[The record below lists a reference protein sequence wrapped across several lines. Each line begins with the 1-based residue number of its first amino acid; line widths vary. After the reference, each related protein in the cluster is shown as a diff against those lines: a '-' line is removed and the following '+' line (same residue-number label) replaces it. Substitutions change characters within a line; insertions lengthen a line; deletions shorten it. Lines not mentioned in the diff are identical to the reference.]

1 MWPVPKWWVVQP
13 GMSSGWDL
21 EGPTWWC
28 AAVCSHAAWAVARGI
43 RDAGSSGHVGRE
55 PPVDS
60 RSGGAK
66 KVSMDFKSMLVNFFV
81 PSFFTYTYVLFIIK
95 HV

>member
-60 RSGGAK
+60 RSGGANK
-66 KVSMDFKSMLVNFFV
+66 LNNRLRFNIEIYEIHLDSIASDS
-81 PSFFTYTYVLFIIK
+81 I
-95 HV
+95 